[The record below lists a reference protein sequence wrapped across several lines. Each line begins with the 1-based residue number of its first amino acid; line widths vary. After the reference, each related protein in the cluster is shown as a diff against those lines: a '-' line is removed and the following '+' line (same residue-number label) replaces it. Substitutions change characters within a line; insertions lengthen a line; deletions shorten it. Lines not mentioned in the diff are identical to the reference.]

1 MFYLEKERFICTYR
15 EKERNVCTRAAEI
28 AVASQKKKKRKRI

>member
-1 MFYLEKERFICTYR
+1 MFYLEKERFICTYK

-28 AVASQKKKKRKRI
+28 AVTSQE